1 MIAPGVTTTI
11 WNGRIDA
18 ERHQRCYAE
27 IAARNHQL
35 HTWLMGA
42 IAVGSGLTAS
52 DLLIGFAPPL
62 VTAILATAVGLTSIV
77 ALTFRFSV
85 TAARAEA
92 ASRHYGQLVTEWNA
106 LWWNQYDAGVLDTA
120 RELATRMWVVDV
132 SGITVSKKL
141 NLKCAEE
148 AHVMAQADF
157 QSA

>member
-1 MIAPGVTTTI
+1 MIASGVTTTV

-18 ERHQRCYAE
+18 DRHQRCYAE

-52 DLLIGFAPPL
+52 DLLVGFAPPL
-62 VTAILATAVGLTSIV
+62 VTAMMATAVGLTSIV

-92 ASRHYGQLVTEWNA
+92 ASRHYGQLVSDWNT
-106 LWWNQYDAGVLDTA
+106 LWWNQYDPGVMDKA
-120 RELATRMWVVDV
+120 RELATRMWVIDM

-148 AHVMAQADF
+148 AIKMAQADF
-157 QSA
+157 QGA

>member
-1 MIAPGVTTTI
+1 MIAPGATTTI
-11 WNGRIDA
+11 WNGRIDT

-35 HTWLMGA
+35 HTWLMGS

-52 DLLIGFAPPL
+52 DLLIGFAPSL
-62 VTAILATAVGLTSIV
+62 VTAIMATAVGVTSIV

-92 ASRHYGQLVTEWNA
+92 ASRHYGQLVGEWNT
-106 LWWNQYDAGVLDTA
+106 LWWNQYDPGVMDRA
-120 RELATRMWVVDV
+120 RELATRMWVIDV

-148 AHVMAQADF
+148 AHQMAQADF
-157 QSA
+157 QVA

>member
-11 WNGRIDA
+11 WNGRIDT
-18 ERHQRCYAE
+18 ERHQRCYAQ
-27 IAARNHQL
+27 IAARNHQM

-62 VTAILATAVGLTSIV
+62 ATAMLATAVGLTSIV

-92 ASRHYGQLVTEWNA
+92 ASHHYGQLVGEWNK
-106 LWWNQYDAGVLDTA
+106 LWWDQYDPDVMDKA
-120 RELATRMWVVDV
+120 RELATRMWVIDV

-141 NLKCAEE
+141 NLRCAEE
-148 AHVMAQADF
+148 AIEMAQAEY
-157 QSA
+157 QSG

>member
-27 IAARNHQL
+27 IAARNHRL

-62 VTAILATAVGLTSIV
+62 VTALIATAVGLASIA

-92 ASRHYGQLVTEWNA
+92 ASRHYGQLVGEWNK
-106 LWWNQYDAGVLDTA
+106 LWWDQYEPGVMDKA
-120 RELATRMWVVDV
+120 HELAARMWHADV
-132 SGITVSKKL
+132 SGITVSHKL
-141 NLKCAEE
+141 NLTCAEE
-148 AHVMAQADF
+148 AITMAQAEY